1 MPPTRPAPRPRGPR
15 TTTSKKTATSKETAK
30 RAKTATRVTPR
41 KRPGAT
47 PRQRQRLDVDERR
60 AQLLALG
67 LEHFGSRAYDDV
79 SIDVIATSAGISKG
93 LLYHY
98 FPTKR
103 AFYKAT
109 VREAASMLLLRTE
122 TASETPLDLPPLER
136 LSRGLDAYLDYVR
149 AHGRAYAA
157 LMRSGVG
164 VDPEIARIVDETR
177 AAFVSRLTDGFT
189 EGVVPSPLVRIALR
203 GWVGLA
209 ETASVAWAEA
219 LTSDPASAH
228 AREME
233 METVR
238 DMLAGALTSLAT
250 FAIHAANA
258 AKTRGR

>member
-1 MPPTRPAPRPRGPR
+1 MPPTRPAPRPRGRR
-15 TTTSKKTATSKETAK
+15 TTTSAKDATSKKSAK
-30 RAKTATRVTPR
+30 RVTPR
-41 KRPGAT
+41 KRAGT
-47 PRQRQRLDVDERR
+47 GTRQRQRLDVDARR

-177 AAFVSRLTDGFT
+177 ARFVSRLTDGFT
-189 EGVVPSPLVRIALR
+189 EDVLPSPLVRIALR

-219 LTSDPASAH
+219 LTSDPASAR

-258 AKTRGR
+258 AKTRSR